1 MPSNKQIIKGL
12 KLGIED
18 VQMSSADLAT
28 RWNMNEGSIRM
39 MRVEGR
45 GPKYV
50 TLGKRG
56 RGRRPRVRYWLSDV
70 IAFEQQH
77 GRPNEQAVRSTP
89 KGRQVS
95 V

>member
-1 MPSNKQIIKGL
+1 MPSNKQTA
-12 KLGIED
+12 D
-18 VQMSSADLAT
+18 VQITSAALAA
-28 RWNMNEGSIRM
+28 RWGMNEGSIRM

-50 TLGKRG
+50 TLGKSG
-56 RGRRPRVRYWLSDV
+56 KGKRPRVRYWLSAV

-77 GRPNEQAVRSTP
+77 GRPNEQAVRSTS